1 MPRAPYILAQPDVY
15 IGVLM
20 AKTLIDLDEAL
31 LAEATA
37 VLGTRTKK
45 DTVHR
50 ALADAVAS
58 ARRRE
63 HLELLMRGGLPDLG
77 DPEVMGGA
85 WR

>member
-1 MPRAPYILAQPDVY
+1 
-15 IGVLM
+15 M

-31 LAEATA
+31 LAEAMA

-50 ALADAVAS
+50 ALAEVVAS
-58 ARRRE
+58 GRRRE
-63 HLELLMRGGLPDLG
+63 HLELLTSGGLPDLD
-77 DPEVMGGA
+77 DPEVMAGA